1 MLWASNISRNT
12 ILIKSLPELT
22 IYITFASTLGL
33 IFAAKVAYQRPLGKS
48 PKYIFEVFF
57 SWFCMGFVLILNI
70 FDVYVYL
77 FPDEVITYTSEYEI
91 VFPGPSRGKSGR
103 CEAGL
108 WVKDRHTNQWKQL
121 CINQKILL
129 TKRKQG
135 MTYLHMIFTDP

>member
-1 MLWASNISRNT
+1 
-12 ILIKSLPELT
+12 
-22 IYITFASTLGL
+22 
-33 IFAAKVAYQRPLGKS
+33 
-48 PKYIFEVFF
+48 
-57 SWFCMGFVLILNI
+57 MGFVLILNI

-135 MTYLHMIFTDP
+135 MTKVMITARINQLGTYIVDYQFIYT